1 VATRRSKVLNPDSV
15 IPWLTA
21 NFSRNDWKGLLAGVG
36 EDDCGVIQI
45 GNTYAVLSVDF
56 VNATPIAE
64 QLGLA
69 GERVLGRLA
78 VAATLSDLL
87 GSGAVPRALLV
98 AVTVPHG
105 YQEYRFKEIMRGA
118 RSEARRW
125 NVPIVAGDTKLGH
138 GRAVLTCGLGTVD
151 SPKELFLAN
160 GARPGDII
168 LASGELGTCAA
179 ATCIA
184 SRGGASAA
192 WARRAITIPELP
204 LERSRRLAMLRIAH
218 GGTDITDGL
227 ATDLRRMCT
236 ASHVGAILAVD
247 RIPVNRHV
255 RLVANQERVPA
266 WSFSFASG
274 GDFQFI
280 VTVPPKA
287 RSAAERLGFMKIG
300 VITDRRSVL
309 VTEGNEQR
317 SARLPDVGHR
327 DRRGQTF
334 QSEIRRII
342 RQVSSGRKKT

>member
-1 VATRRSKVLNPDSV
+1 VATRRSKILNPDSV
-15 IPWLTA
+15 VPWLTA
-21 NFSRNDWKGLLAGVG
+21 TLRKHDWKGLLAGVG

-45 GNTYAVLSVDF
+45 GNRYAVLSVDF

-69 GERVLGRLA
+69 EERALGRLA

-87 GSGAVPRALLV
+87 GSGAAPRALLV

-118 RSEARRW
+118 RSEAMRW
-125 NVPIVAGDTKLGH
+125 NVPIIAGDTKLGH
-138 GRAVLTCGLGTVD
+138 GRAVSTCGLGTVD

-168 LASGELGTCAA
+168 FASGALGTCAA
-179 ATCIA
+179 ATCVT
-184 SRGGASAA
+184 SRGGAAA
-192 WARRAITIPELP
+192 WARRAITVPELP
-204 LERSRRLAMLRIAH
+204 LERSRRLAMLRIVH

-227 ATDLRRMCT
+227 AIDLRRMCK
-236 ASHVGAILAVD
+236 ASHVGAILELD
-247 RIPVNRHV
+247 RIPVNRRV
-255 RLVANQERVPA
+255 RQVARQERVPA

-287 RSAAERLGFMKIG
+287 RSAVEQLGFKKIG
-300 VITDRRSVL
+300 VITERKSIWVTDGDDR
-309 VTEGNEQR
+309 R

-327 DRRGQTF
+327 DRRGQSF

-342 RQVSSGRKKT
+342 RQVSSGRKET